1 MKVTVDA
8 TLCTGCSLCFSDV
21 PEVFEMGD
29 DGLAKVKLESP
40 TGDLATKAKDAAAG
54 CPAEAISVKE

>member
-29 DGLAKVKLESP
+29 DGLAKVIVESP
-40 TGDLATKAKDAAAG
+40 TGDLAAKAKDAAAG
-54 CPAEAISVKE
+54 CPAEAIIIKD

>member
-21 PEVFEMGD
+21 PEVFEMSD
-29 DGLAKVKLESP
+29 DGLAKVKVESP
-40 TGDLATKAKDAAAG
+40 TGDLAVKAKDAAAG
-54 CPAEAISVKE
+54 CPAEAIIIKD